1 MKFLLCEIIVMKQF
15 SYLNIIGFYEVI
27 EISLCIY
34 FVMDMVDGGDLFDY
48 IKMNGLVSEF
58 EVCNFFC

>member
-1 MKFLLCEIIVMKQF
+1 MKQF